1 MSPKIRDPFTVI
13 YEWRQRLITDRIWY
27 AMSAIAIAI
36 GSIIQG
42 WALYFLV
49 PTVFTIVAVVLV
61 VLQIRR
67 PRSDAETT
75 APDKT

>member
-13 YEWRQRLITDRIWY
+13 YEWRQRLIPDRIWY
-27 AMSAIAIAI
+27 AMSALAIAI

-49 PTVFTIVAVVLV
+49 PTVFVAAVVLV

-67 PRSDAETT
+67 PRSDAEKT